1 MCRKFAI
8 FVIRTWKKSSGVYLI
23 YGMSEG
29 NIIVRRAKVNNLKD
43 ITVEIPRGKF
53 VVVTGISGSG
63 KSSLAF
69 DTLFAEGQRRFAESL
84 SSYARQFLGRM
95 SKPDVELI
103 EGIPPAIAIEQK
115 VNTRN
120 PRSTIATSTEIY
132 DYLRMIFA
140 RIGRTYSPVTGEE
153 VKCHSVNDVMAWLF
167 EGEASAVYLLAD
179 LGWERRDDKV
189 ELMLQLKEEGYS
201 RFFTDKVVRIE
212 EVMKSAETGEYPD
225 SLYLLIDRLKL
236 PRFADGLPVGT
247 EGEGWAQSA
256 WDDLQTRLHSSIDS
270 AFDKGNGTIVVR
282 REIAGAVEMKQFV
295 NRFEADGMEFVK
307 PDEYLFSFNSPLG
320 ACPVC
325 GGLGQII
332 GISEDLVVPDKSKT
346 IYDGAIACWRG
357 EKMGWFKDL
366 LVKNSTKYGIPI
378 FEPYC
383 NLSQEVKDMIW
394 KGCPAETEEE
404 SVIGLNEFFRWVE
417 ANRYKVQYKYMLTR
431 YSGRTVCHD
440 CGGSRLRK
448 EALYVKVGG
457 KNIHELLCM
466 NVDHLLDFF
475 ENIDITP
482 YEHRVADKAIGEIVS
497 RLRYIQDVGL
507 SYLTLNR
514 TSNTLSGGESQRI
527 NLVTA
532 LGSSLVGSLYILDE
546 PSIGLHPRDTER
558 LIAVL
563 KRLRDIGNT
572 VVVVE
577 HDEEIMRAADL
588 LIDIGP
594 KAGINGGEIVFEGRL
609 GDEADASVR
618 ERSLTLQ
625 YLEGDRVRYRRKKR
639 DWSYSIVVEGA
650 MEHNLKDIDVRFPLG
665 VLTVVTGVSGSGK
678 SSLVGD
684 VLYPAIYR
692 HINHAGAAPG
702 TFRGL
707 SGNLDRITHVEY
719 VDQNPIGK
727 SSRSN
732 AVTYLK
738 VYDDIR
744 KLLSDQQYA
753 KMNGFT
759 PSHFSFNMD
768 GGRCPECQGEGFVKI
783 GMQFMADVSM
793 VCESCG
799 GRRFKPDILEVK
811 YKGKNI
817 DDMLNMSVEEAI
829 SFFGSQD
836 DPVAK
841 RIAERLQPLV
851 DVGLSYIKLGQS
863 SSTLSG
869 GESQRIKLAYFL
881 SINDVA
887 PRSKSQKILFIF
899 DEPTTGLHFYDV
911 EKLLKS
917 FDALLAKGHSIIVVE
932 HNLDVIKAADW
943 VIDLGPEAGDGGGH
957 LVYAGTPEK
966 LSSCKESYTARYM

>member
-1 MCRKFAI
+1 MKFQ
-8 FVIRTWKKSSGVYLI
+8 KSE
-23 YGMSEG
+23 MSEG

-53 VVVTGISGSG
+53 VVITGISGSG

-95 SKPDVELI
+95 SKPDVESI
-103 EGIPPAIAIEQK
+103 EGIPPAIAIQQR

-153 VKCHSVNDVMAWLF
+153 VKCHTVNDVMSYLF

-179 LGWERRDDKV
+179 IGWDSREDKV
-189 ELMLQLKEEGYS
+189 ELMLSLKEEGYS
-201 RFFTDKVVRIE
+201 RFFTDRVVRIE
-212 EVMKSAETGEYPD
+212 EIMRMADSGEYPE
-225 SLYLLIDRLKL
+225 SLYLLVDRLKL
-236 PRFADGLPVGT
+236 PRFIDGLPVT
-247 EGEGWAQSA
+247 LEGESWPQAD
-256 WDDLQTRLHSSIDS
+256 WEDLQTRLHSSIDS
-270 AFDKGNGTIVVR
+270 AFDKGNGIMLVR
-282 REIAGAVEMKQFV
+282 RERSGEVTLKQFV
-295 NRFEADGMEFVK
+295 NRFEADGMEFSK

-357 EKMGWFKDL
+357 DKMGWFKDQ
-366 LVKNSTKYGIPI
+366 LVKNAARYGIPI

-383 NLSQEVKDMIW
+383 NLSQDVKDLIW
-394 KGCPAETEEE
+394 KGCAAETEEE
-404 SVIGLNEFFRWVE
+404 SIIGLNEFFRWVE
-417 ANRYKVQYKYMLTR
+417 SNRYKIQYKYMLSR
-431 YSGRTVCHD
+431 YSGRTVCHE

-448 EALYVKVGG
+448 EAMYVKVGG

-466 NVDHLLDFF
+466 NVDQLLDFF

-482 YEHRVADKAIGEIVS
+482 YERRIVAKAMEEIVS
-497 RLRYIQDVGL
+497 RLRYIKDVGL

-558 LIAVL
+558 LITVL

-577 HDEEIMRAADL
+577 HDEEIMRAADM

-594 KAGINGGEIVFEGRL
+594 KAGVNGGEIVFEGRIT
-609 GDEADASVR
+609 DDIDASVR
-618 ERSLTLQ
+618 EKSLTLQ
-625 YLEGDRVRYRRKKR
+625 YLGGERMRYQRKKR
-639 DWSYSIVVEGA
+639 KATYHIVVEGA
-650 MEHNLKDIDVRFPLG
+650 MEHNLKDINVKFPLG
-665 VLTVVTGVSGSGK
+665 VLIVVTGVSGSGK

-692 HINHAGAAPG
+692 HLNHAGSAPG

-707 SGNLDRITHVEY
+707 SGNIDRITHVEY

-727 SSRSN
+727 RSRSN

-744 KLLSDQQYA
+744 KLLSEQQYA

-759 PSHFSFNMD
+759 PSHFSFNID

-793 VCESCG
+793 VCEACS
-799 GRRFKPDILEVK
+799 GRRFKPEILEVR
-811 YKGKNI
+811 YKGMNI
-817 DDMLNMSVEEAI
+817 DDILNMSVEEAI

-841 RIAERLQPLV
+841 RIAERLQPLI

-887 PRSKSQKILFIF
+887 PKTKSQKILFIF

-917 FDALLAKGHSIIVVE
+917 FDALLAKGHSIVVVE
-932 HNLDVIKAADW
+932 HNMDVIRSADW
-943 VIDLGPEAGDGGGH
+943 IIDLGPEAGDAGGH
-957 LVYAGTPEK
+957 LVYAGPPEK
-966 LSSCKESYTARYM
+966 LSSCKESHTAEYI